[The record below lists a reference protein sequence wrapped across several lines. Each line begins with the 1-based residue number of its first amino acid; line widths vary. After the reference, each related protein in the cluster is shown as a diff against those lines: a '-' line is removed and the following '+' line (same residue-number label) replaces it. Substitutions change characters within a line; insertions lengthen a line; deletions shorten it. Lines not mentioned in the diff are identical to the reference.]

1 VLLAMGVNVLIN
13 VLGQPLISQ
22 GGMGIIGPGMP
33 GQEAAQTLT
42 ATPLWLPIFAVLF
55 AALIGVASGIY
66 PAIRAAALS
75 PIHALKYE

>member
-1 VLLAMGVNVLIN
+1 
-13 VLGQPLISQ
+13 
-22 GGMGIIGPGMP
+22 MP
-33 GQEAAQTLT
+33 GQEVAQTLT
-42 ATPLWLPIFAVLF
+42 ATPLWLPVFAILF

>member
-1 VLLAMGVNVLIN
+1 MWAAGTLQRRNRRVNAV
-13 VLGQPLISQ
+13 
-22 GGMGIIGPGMP
+22 
-33 GQEAAQTLT
+33 
-42 ATPLWLPIFAVLF
+42 FAILF